1 MIRKEAAAV
10 YQKIVLE
17 GGHFYVC
24 GDCTMAEHV
33 YQMLKLIIQERG
45 GMLDSEVESYMLT
58 LRVSQSTERE
68 FCVCSYVCG
77 PNILIY
83 LNV

>member
-1 MIRKEAAAV
+1 V

-33 YQMLKLIIQERG
+33 YQMLKLIIKEHS
-45 GMLDSEVESYMLT
+45 GMLDTEVESYMLT
-58 LRVSQSTERE
+58 LRVSQ
-68 FCVCSYVCG
+68 
-77 PNILIY
+77 
-83 LNV
+83 